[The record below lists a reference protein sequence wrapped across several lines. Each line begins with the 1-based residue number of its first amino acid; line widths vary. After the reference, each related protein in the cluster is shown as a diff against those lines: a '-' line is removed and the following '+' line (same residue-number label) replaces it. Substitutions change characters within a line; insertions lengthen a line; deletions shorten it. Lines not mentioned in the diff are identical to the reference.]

1 MKYIILL
8 LLGIVFSSCMH
19 VGMMGSGDAH
29 HSGTSPTTESVLVKE
44 TTFGDIKAV
53 ATFAPL
59 QMDEDI
65 VQSLK
70 LVDART
76 SQPISGARVYFHA
89 VYMHTPDAT
98 TSHNHSGE
106 NSNRRPE
113 SEHEINIDQE
123 VKESSEAGVYT
134 IPYGSSRPGEH
145 TLMFHI
151 AAIGDRT
158 FDPELVIEATR
169 TLAPQS
175 HEHSGGMM
183 GMSGTTTYIVLGAVV
198 MSAMMVLMLS
208 RGAF

>member
-53 ATFAPL
+53 ATFTPL
-59 QMDEDI
+59 QMDEDV

-70 LVDART
+70 LMDART
-76 SQPISGARVYFHA
+76 SQPISGAKVYFHA
-89 VYMHTPDAT
+89 LYMHTVESAA
-98 TSHNHSGE
+98 SHNHPQ
-106 NSNRRPE
+106 SNRRPE
-113 SEHEINIDQE
+113 SEHEINIDQ
-123 VKESSEAGVYT
+123 VAKESNEAGVYS
-134 IPYGSSRPGEH
+134 IPYGSSQLGEH

-151 AAIGDRT
+151 AAIGDRQ